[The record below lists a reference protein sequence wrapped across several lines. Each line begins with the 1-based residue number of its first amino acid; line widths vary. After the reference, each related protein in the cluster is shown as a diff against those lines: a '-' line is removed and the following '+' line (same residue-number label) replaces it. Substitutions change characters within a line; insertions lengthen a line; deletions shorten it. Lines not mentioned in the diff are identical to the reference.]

1 MSVKLEQLL
10 ARYSADNWVEF
21 ADIVAIP
28 LLAGGYRCYC
38 KEANALQYIGKLP
51 SARGKVYRLSDIR
64 S

>member
-1 MSVKLEQLL
+1 
-10 ARYSADNWVEF
+10 VEF

-38 KEANALQYIGKLP
+38 KEGPDLQYIGKLP
-51 SARGKVYRLSDIR
+51 IVRGKAFRLSDIR